1 MAALWLVA
9 SLSYVVGSIPFGWLL
24 AKGLRG
30 VDLRTLGSGN
40 IGATN
45 ASRVLGKFWGTVV
58 LLLDAAKGAVPVLL
72 LPRLMTADVSIE
84 SHLPVVAGVGA
95 ILGHMFPVWLKFR
108 GGKGVAT
115 ALGVIACLAPWGT
128 LAAFVTFAIC
138 FAATRIV
145 SLGSI
150 LAAVVFAVFQAIW
163 LGAEA
168 WQGPSWSL
176 AAFSLLIPA
185 LVIYRHRAN
194 IARLWVGKE
203 PSLVAGRG
211 DQPT

>member
-1 MAALWLVA
+1 MAAFWLVA
-9 SLSYVVGSIPFGWLL
+9 GLSYVVGSIPFGWLL

-58 LLLDAAKGAVPVLL
+58 LLLDAAKGAVPILV
-72 LPRLMTADVSIE
+72 LPRLFTADATIAP
-84 SHLPVVAGVGA
+84 HLPVVAGVGA

-128 LAAFVTFAIC
+128 LAAFATFAIC

-150 LAAVVFAVFQAIW
+150 LAAMVFAVFQAIW
-163 LGAEA
+163 LGGGA
-168 WQGPSWSL
+168 WQGPTWSL

-194 IARLWVGKE
+194 IARLLVGKE
-203 PSLVAGRG
+203 PRLVAERG

>member
-1 MAALWLVA
+1 MAAFWLVA
-9 SLSYVVGSIPFGWLL
+9 GLSYVVGSIPFGWLL

-58 LLLDAAKGAVPVLL
+58 LLLDAAKGAVPILV
-72 LPRLMTADVSIE
+72 LPRLVTADVAIAP
-84 SHLPVVAGVGA
+84 HLPVVVGVGA
-95 ILGHMFPVWLKFR
+95 VLGHMFPVWLKFR

-128 LAAFVTFAIC
+128 LAAFATFVIC
-138 FAATRIV
+138 FATTRIV

-150 LAAVVFAVFQAIW
+150 FAAVVFAVFQAIW
-163 LGAEA
+163 LGGGA

-194 IARLWVGKE
+194 IARLLVGKE
-203 PSLVAGRG
+203 PRLVAERG